1 MSALTSSM
9 EDYLEAIWVIQTEK
23 TVPRVKDVA
32 KYLAGIIPEIYDHT
46 QMVEKRIS
54 RRF

>member
-1 MSALTSSM
+1 METIGLLT
-9 EDYLEAIWVIQTEK
+9 DYDIEL
-23 TVPRVKDVA
+23 RRDVA
-32 KYLAGIIPEIYDHT
+32 KYLAGIIPEIRDHT